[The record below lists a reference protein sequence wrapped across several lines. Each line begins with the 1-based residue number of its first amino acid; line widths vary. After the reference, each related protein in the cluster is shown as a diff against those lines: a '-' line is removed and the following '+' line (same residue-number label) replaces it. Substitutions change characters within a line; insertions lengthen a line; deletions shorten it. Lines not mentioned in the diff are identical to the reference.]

1 MISRSTAWT
10 PSTNHHPRPI
20 SSIPAVTPKANRI
33 GVLHFSVA
41 SSLFKAFGY
50 LVLAPIIDTTS
61 SQTLISGQNLTISE
75 VTIVCDFRPKRL
87 SPARQRFLV
96 FRRAVCWGSLLY
108 VILNSVTLTSQNA
121 EEIMSVF
128 CDGSF
133 ALPEIRVTDQ
143 ISSTLNFKNGGPR
156 LQRIVWDKPQNF
168 KYLVCQE
175 KQPTSPD
182 LNRTITVSVLMI
194 RIFRWFTEDN
204 LDKSRFLKHSQILRS
219 QILVNITHRKLHFR
233 RQILRQDIFPWSP

>member
-1 MISRSTAWT
+1 
-10 PSTNHHPRPI
+10 
-20 SSIPAVTPKANRI
+20 
-33 GVLHFSVA
+33 
-41 SSLFKAFGY
+41 
-50 LVLAPIIDTTS
+50 
-61 SQTLISGQNLTISE
+61 
-75 VTIVCDFRPKRL
+75 
-87 SPARQRFLV
+87 
-96 FRRAVCWGSLLY
+96 
-108 VILNSVTLTSQNA
+108 
-121 EEIMSVF
+121 MSVL

-133 ALPEIRVTDQ
+133 PLPEIRVTDQ

-194 RIFRWFTEDN
+194 RLFRWFTEDN
-204 LDKSRFLKHSQILRS
+204 LDKSRFLT

-233 RQILRQDIFPWSP
+233 PQILRQDIFP